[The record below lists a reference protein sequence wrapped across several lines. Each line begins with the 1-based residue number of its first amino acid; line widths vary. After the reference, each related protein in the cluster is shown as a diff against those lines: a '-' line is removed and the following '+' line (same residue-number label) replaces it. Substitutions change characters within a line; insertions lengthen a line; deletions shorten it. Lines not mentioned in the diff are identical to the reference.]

1 MQISQNNGRRRAI
14 RSFVRRN
21 GRLTPSQQRALV
33 ELMPDFGLEF
43 HPEPLDFD
51 EIFESLHPTTLEIGF
66 GNGDTLIEQAG
77 RNPGM
82 NFLGIDVHEPGVG
95 RCLLQARDA
104 NLKNLRLIVH
114 DAIEVLE
121 HQIPRQSLARVNLYF
136 PDPWPKKRHRKRRI
150 VQSAFVDLIA
160 NRLVAGGTFN
170 IATDWENYAEHIDEV
185 ISRANLCGCT
195 DRREHDGDRPLDRS
209 RTRVVQRGV
218 QKGHRIYDW
227 CFRKAPNS

>member
-43 HPEPLDFD
+43 DPEPLDFD

-104 NLKNLRLIVH
+104 NLNNLRLIVH

-185 ISRANLCGCT
+185 MSRSNLFECT

-209 RTRVVQRGV
+209 RTRFEQRGV

>member
-104 NLKNLRLIVH
+104 NLNNLRLIVH

-185 ISRANLCGCT
+185 MSRSNLFECA

-209 RTRVVQRGV
+209 RTRFEQRGV